1 MRLTS
6 SWQYESNIAIQ
17 IERCWWFSY
26 LLRQTS
32 CGGSEY
38 WVSTSFNINCIY
50 TLHIQTKRG
59 FYQIRWTEY
68 RAPQLWCSLSLGWH
82 GNRVWYSCTHDKSYE
97 KCNTS
102 TCQSFEYAIKSMRKS
117 ITYPNINH
125 YTQYLYTLHCLYI
138 YTILIWHLCGTQIS
152 YSVSIN
158 FTLPS
163 EIY

>member
-1 MRLTS
+1 MSLNIIQHQLHLYFTH
-6 SWQYESNIAIQ
+6 SN
-17 IERCWWFSY
+17 
-26 LLRQTS
+26 QTWILS
-32 CGGSEY
+32 NSLNR
-38 WVSTSFNINCIY
+38 VQSTTIVV
-50 TLHIQTKRG
+50 L
-59 FYQIRWTEY
+59 
-68 RAPQLWCSLSLGWH
+68 SLSLGWH
-82 GNRVWYSCTHDKSYE
+82 GNRVWYSCTHDQSYE